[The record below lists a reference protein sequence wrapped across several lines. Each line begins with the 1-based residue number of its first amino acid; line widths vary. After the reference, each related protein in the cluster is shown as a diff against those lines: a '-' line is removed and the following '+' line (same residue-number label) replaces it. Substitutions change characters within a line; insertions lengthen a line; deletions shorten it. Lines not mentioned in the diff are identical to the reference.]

1 MKHQGSISQRHHLVP
16 LQPSP
21 EHAQLRALTNTRS
34 SCWSQERKRPP
45 RTKDS
50 QSSQGKPAESFPR
63 NVSCQLR
70 CWEQGRSHGQA
81 GELLSLDRGLK
92 THPASGKSP
101 EQLVGKGEWEQA
113 GFKGLHPRR
122 VHRGTTAMARAH
134 TTAQLQ
140 KTWQEN
146 RSHFSTSTESDQNL
160 LKIHFLTQKFQVF
173 PQCLPRWAHE
183 GSPAVWA
190 HSLGFGYCPCTC
202 PEPVL
207 PRTEHSIPRT
217 LAGRGTL
224 GCSCCPEPCS
234 WGFPGQALASFSSSI
249 SK

>member
-21 EHAQLRALTNTRS
+21 EHAQLRALTNMRS
-34 SCWSQERKRPP
+34 SCWSQERKQPP

-50 QSSQGKPAESFPR
+50 QSSQGKPAESFAR
-63 NVSCQLR
+63 KVSCQLR

-92 THPASGKSP
+92 THPALGKSP
-101 EQLVGKGEWEQA
+101 EQLVGKGEREQA

-146 RSHFSTSTESDQNL
+146 RSHFSTSTE
-160 LKIHFLTQKFQVF
+160 K
-173 PQCLPRWAHE
+173 
-183 GSPAVWA
+183 
-190 HSLGFGYCPCTC
+190 
-202 PEPVL
+202 
-207 PRTEHSIPRT
+207 
-217 LAGRGTL
+217 
-224 GCSCCPEPCS
+224 
-234 WGFPGQALASFSSSI
+234 
-249 SK
+249 